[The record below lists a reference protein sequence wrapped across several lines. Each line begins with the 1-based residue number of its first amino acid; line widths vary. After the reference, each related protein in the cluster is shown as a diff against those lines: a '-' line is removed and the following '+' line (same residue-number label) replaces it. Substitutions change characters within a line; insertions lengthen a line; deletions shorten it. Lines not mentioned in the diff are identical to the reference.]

1 MADPASPFRPRAVRR
16 SVAVLAL
23 LLALRALVPVGFMA
37 SATESGIQLVF
48 CDAGAM
54 AADVGG
60 HHAHHH
66 HAGGTTDP
74 GCPYA
79 QSSGPAPLPS
89 LPVLA
94 TDLRV
99 VRLASPVESSA
110 VVAHQGPIRE
120 QSPRGPPFIS

>member
-1 MADPASPFRPRAVRR
+1 MADPVSLFRPRALRH
-16 SVAVLAL
+16 SVAILAL
-23 LLALRALVPVGFMA
+23 LLAVRALVPMGFMA
-37 SATESGIQLVF
+37 SATEAGIQLVF

-54 AADVGG
+54 AVHAAG

-89 LPVLA
+89 LPMLA
-94 TDLRV
+94 SD
-99 VRLASPVESSA
+99 VRIVCITSPVESSA
-110 VVAHQGPIRE
+110 VLALQGPLRE
-120 QSPRGPPFIS
+120 QSPRGPPFLS